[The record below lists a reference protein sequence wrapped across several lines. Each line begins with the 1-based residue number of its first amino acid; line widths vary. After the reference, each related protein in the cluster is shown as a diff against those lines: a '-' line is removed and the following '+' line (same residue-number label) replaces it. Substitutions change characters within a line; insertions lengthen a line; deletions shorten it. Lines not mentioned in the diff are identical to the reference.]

1 MNFVKGAE
9 IGGHAFWKT
18 KQYKTSLRSQEGKN
32 PSPKETSSE
41 GHFSSLN
48 LSQEVENN
56 EEQDVVL
63 AIKEH
68 TPWSM
73 AGKRDKK
80 EGCFRGSHL
89 PAGIIQS
96 EIQGRLSRIFLYL
109 RKKKSTCYKLK
120 FWRKKLSYS
129 YSWVLEASA
138 GPGFPFVLDHG
149 MADLI

>member
-120 FWRKKLSYS
+120 FWRKNCHIAIAE
-129 YSWVLEASA
+129 SWRPLLGQA
-138 GPGFPFVLDHG
+138 FPLC
-149 MADLI
+149 LIMEWQI